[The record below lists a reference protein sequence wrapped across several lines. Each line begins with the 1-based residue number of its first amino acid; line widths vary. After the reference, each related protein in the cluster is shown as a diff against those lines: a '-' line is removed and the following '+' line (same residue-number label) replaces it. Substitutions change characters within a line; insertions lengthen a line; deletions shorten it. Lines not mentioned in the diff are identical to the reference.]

1 MIASI
6 HQPNYLPWLGYFN
19 KIARSDVFVIFD
31 DVQFPIG
38 KKGFFGNRNK
48 IKTNSGEL
56 WLTVPVL
63 DRSKCKNFNEIK
75 INYNGWNE
83 KHVKNIE
90 NFYRKSP
97 YFDLYYEDIKNLLL
111 QEYDNFSELSTE
123 LITYFMGVLGINT
136 YLVHSSKIC
145 RDIDLKGIDKIF
157 YILEHCGKPW
167 ALNTDTYI
175 SSDGPGSRRY
185 IKEEDFDN
193 KKIKLVWQDFEHPT
207 YNQMYGEFISHLSI
221 VDLLFNCGD
230 KSKEIINEL

>member
-1 MIASI
+1 MITSI
-6 HQPNYLPWLGYFN
+6 HQPNYLPWVGFFN
-19 KIARSDVFVIFD
+19 KIAKSDVFVIFD
-31 DVQFPIG
+31 DVQFPVG

-48 IKTNSGEL
+48 IKTTSGEL

-97 YFDLYYEDIKNLLL
+97 YFDLYYQDIKNLLL

-123 LITYFMGVLGINT
+123 LITYFVGVLDINT
-136 YLVHSSKIC
+136 HITYSSKIC
-145 RDIDLKGIDKIF
+145 KGIDLNGIDKIF
-157 YILEHCGKPW
+157 HILEHCGDEW
-167 ALNTDTYI
+167 ELNTDTYI

-185 IKEEDFDN
+185 IKEEAFKAKN
-193 KKIKLVWQDFEHPT
+193 IKLTWQDFEHPI
-207 YNQMYGEFISHLSI
+207 YNQMYGEFISHLS
-221 VDLLFNCGD
+221 VLDLIFNN
-230 KSKEIINEL
+230 SKEIIKEVINV

>member
-19 KIARSDVFVIFD
+19 KIVRSDVFVIFD

-38 KKGFFGNRNK
+38 KKGFFGNRNQ
-48 IKTNSGEL
+48 IKTNSGQL

-111 QEYDNFSELSTE
+111 QEYDNFSELSTK
-123 LITYFMGVLGINT
+123 LITYFMNVLDINT
-136 YLVHSSKIC
+136 KIMHSSEIC
-145 RDIDLKGIDKIF
+145 KDVDLTGMDKIF
-157 YILEHCGKPW
+157 YILEQLK
-167 ALNTDTYI
+167 ADTYI

-185 IKEEDFDN
+185 IKEEDFNDKN
-193 KKIKLVWQDFEHPT
+193 IKLIWQNFEHPT
-207 YNQMYGEFISHLSI
+207 YKQMHGDFISHLSI
-221 VDLLFNCGD
+221 IDLLFNCGD
-230 KSKEIINEL
+230 KSKDIINGI

>member
-6 HQPNYLPWLGYFN
+6 HQPNYLPWLGLFN

-31 DVQFPIG
+31 DVQFPTG

-75 INYNGWNE
+75 INYNGWNK
-83 KHVKNIE
+83 KHVANIE

-97 YFDLYYEDIKNLLL
+97 YFDLYYEDIKNILL
-111 QEYDNFSELSTE
+111 QEYDNFSELSTK
-123 LITYFMGVLGINT
+123 LITYFMNVLDINT
-136 YLVHSSKIC
+136 KIMHSSEIC
-145 RDIDLKGIDKIF
+145 KDVDLTGMDKIF
-157 YILEHCGKPW
+157 YILEQLK
-167 ALNTDTYI
+167 ADTYI

-185 IKEEDFDN
+185 IKEEDFNDKN
-193 KKIKLVWQDFEHPT
+193 IKLIWQNFEHPT
-207 YNQMYGEFISHLSI
+207 YKQIHGDFISHLSI
-221 VDLLFNCGD
+221 IDLLFNNG
-230 KSKEIINEL
+230 SKMSREVINEL